1 MADVEVM
8 HRQRVLSALLLVPPF
23 LLLVHFGSPL
33 HFALLVSLVIGLAAW
48 EFSRLCPA
56 GTDPG
61 LSLLTVLGGLAW
73 HAALALTGGVAG
85 VAAAVVGAAL
95 LRATLLRAEFRV
107 GLLQAAWIV
116 LGTLYVG
123 GLLSFASL
131 LRALPEGR
139 QVIYYLAF
147 TTWAGD
153 IGAFYVGS
161 RYGRRPLAARIS
173 PKKTVEGALGGM
185 IATMLVAIGGSVWI
199 WPRFPWAPAAV
210 VGLLLASVGIL
221 GDLCESAVK
230 RAADAK
236 DSGALIPGH
245 GGVLDRLDSLMF
257 AGPVLYALVRIGW
270 V

>member
-73 HAALALTGGVAG
+73 HAALALHGGVAG

-199 WPRFPWAPAAV
+199 WPRFLWAPAAL